1 MTTIAVDRVRA
12 SGFSLTEE
20 LPLLQGSFHEH
31 RKHQLLYASHGTM
44 QLELDDARWFL
55 PPARAAWIRAGT
67 AHRVRVTSAC
77 RLSTVYLSAR
87 LVRERLGDA
96 LPHCRV
102 FNLSSLGRA
111 LIVDAERWG
120 PARSPSDARA
130 NRFFEVLVDY
140 LGDWLAAEQ
149 TFMLPRAKRPELARA
164 LTYAHRDLA
173 AATAEGAARAAGMS
187 TRTLARSFRDELGT
201 TWRHYLHAARM
212 LHAME
217 LLGDR
222 RRVTDVAVTLGFDSL
237 SAFSGAFRRF
247 TGQSPRDFAKAA
259 THDRR
264 SSGRLAPAG
273 GT

>member
-1 MTTIAVDRVRA
+1 MATIDVDRVRA

-20 LPLLQGSFHEH
+20 LPVLQGHFHEH

-67 AHRVRVTSAC
+67 VHRVRVTSAC
-77 RLSTVYLSAR
+77 RLSTVYLSDR
-87 LVRERLGDA
+87 LVRERLGEA
-96 LPHCRV
+96 PPRCRV
-102 FNLSSLGRA
+102 FNLSSLARA
-111 LIVDAERWG
+111 MILDAERWG
-120 PARSPSDARA
+120 PTRSPGDARA
-130 NRFFEVLVDY
+130 NRFFDVLGDY
-140 LGDWLAAEQ
+140 LADWLGREQ
-149 TFMLPRAKRPELARA
+149 PFVLPRAKRPELERA
-164 LTYAHRDLA
+164 VAYAHRDLA
-173 AATAEGAARAAGMS
+173 TATAEGAARAAGMS

-217 LLGDR
+217 LLAER

-247 TGQSPRDFAKAA
+247 TGQSPRDFA
-259 THDRR
+259 RR
-264 SSGRLAPAG
+264 
-273 GT
+273 